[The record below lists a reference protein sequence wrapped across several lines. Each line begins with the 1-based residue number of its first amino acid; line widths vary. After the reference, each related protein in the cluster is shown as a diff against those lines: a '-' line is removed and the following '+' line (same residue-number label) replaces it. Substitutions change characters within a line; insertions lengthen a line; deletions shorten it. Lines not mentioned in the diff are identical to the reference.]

1 MYSYKY
7 VYNSS
12 KNRHE
17 WTYVDSPSKPNYFS
31 KNVNNNFYN
40 NNNYNNNNYNRYEP
54 YKSPLNLTGTSNYN
68 SEGISNPDTDNI
80 PKFGNKMKRFTYS
93 LFAYNILL
101 ILIVIIYC
109 SIVFDSNMLVNFIV
123 FLVLFIASE
132 VLYIFYSLKLFIK
145 KTLDENKNCYG
156 IIVIVC
162 GTISFAGAMV
172 DFTGGGLPVG
182 HYAIFIGGMSVLF
195 LMSIV
200 YFILVLKIGQ
210 N

>member
-1 MYSYKY
+1 M
-7 VYNSS
+7 
-12 KNRHE
+12 
-17 WTYVDSPSKPNYFS
+17 
-31 KNVNNNFYN
+31 
-40 NNNYNNNNYNRYEP
+40 
-54 YKSPLNLTGTSNYN
+54 NLTGTSNYS
-68 SEGISNPDTDNI
+68 SEAGISNPVTVNI
-80 PKFGNKMKRFTYS
+80 HKFGKKMKRFTYS

>member
-40 NNNYNNNNYNRYEP
+40 NNYNRYEP
-54 YKSPLNLTGTSNYN
+54 YKSPLNLTGTSNYS
-68 SEGISNPDTDNI
+68 SEAGISNPVTVNI
-80 PKFGNKMKRFTYS
+80 PKFGKKMKRFTYS

-101 ILIVIIYC
+101 ILIVIIYS
-109 SIVFDSNMLVNFIV
+109 SIIFDLDMLVNCII
-123 FLVLFIASE
+123 FLVLFTASE
-132 VLYIFYSLKLFIK
+132 ALYIFYSLKLFIK

-156 IIVIVC
+156 VIVIVSA
-162 GTISFAGAMV
+162 GLSFAGVMV
-172 DFTGGGLPVG
+172 DFTGGKLPVG
-182 HYAIFIGGMSVLF
+182 HYVIFIGGISVLC

-200 YFILVLKIGQ
+200 YFILVLKIV
-210 N
+210 NN